1 MACAAQIA
9 AIIAWQATVRDV
21 LETAADALVNRVASM
36 GLQVS

>member
-21 LETAADALVNRVASM
+21 FETAADAIVKK
-36 GLQVS
+36 GG